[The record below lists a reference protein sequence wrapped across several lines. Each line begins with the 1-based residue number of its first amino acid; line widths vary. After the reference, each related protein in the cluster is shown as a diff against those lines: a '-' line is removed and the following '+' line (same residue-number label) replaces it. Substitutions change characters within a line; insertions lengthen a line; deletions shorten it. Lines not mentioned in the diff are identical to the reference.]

1 MTLAPGGDE
10 PPGRVPTGPVASW
23 GLGAGAAGWLLVAA
37 APAALVSTVDI
48 GMNTTPKNVRSARK
62 ARIAC
67 RRPLV
72 LKCMTTPVR
81 RSHELSS
88 GRLHLLMFPATV
100 MRLS

>member
-1 MTLAPGGDE
+1 MTLAPGGNE

-23 GLGAGAAGWLLVAA
+23 GLGAGAAGWLLGAA
-37 APAALVSTVDI
+37 APAGFANTDDS
-48 GMNTTPKNVRSARK
+48 GMNTTPKNATRARE
-62 ARIAC
+62 ARIA
-67 RRPLV
+67 RRTPLV

-100 MRLS
+100 MRSS